1 MLARRTS
8 RLPSPALS
16 PNSNVSS
23 DPNSAPIV
31 EPVDSRALGVL
42 RGQPWATEGIP
53 MRSKWGRWA
62 KFAAGTLGSLALSA
76 GAQAAFVTFG
86 ASGSNATSVAATS
99 DAIDLGSVLSSFTV
113 SSTLGLTVTSESGT
127 TITTSQEGL
136 QIVQGCALAA
146 GSCGASDWFTLTGL
160 GLSLGGTSFTQT
172 VMPTEVKSFSSGNV
186 VVTGQ
191 SVESLRLSWDAGSI
205 SPAASVGA
213 TGSLN
218 VTTEGPTQLP
228 EPGTWALMMAGIA
241 GVIGVGRIARRRP

>member
-1 MLARRTS
+1 
-8 RLPSPALS
+8 
-16 PNSNVSS
+16 
-23 DPNSAPIV
+23 
-31 EPVDSRALGVL
+31 
-42 RGQPWATEGIP
+42 
-53 MRSKWGRWA
+53 MRSKWTGRLA
-62 KFAAGTLGSLALSA
+62 KFAVGTLGSLALSA
-76 GAQAAFVTFG
+76 GAQAAFVTLS
-86 ASGSNATSVAATS
+86 ASGTNATSVAATPS
-99 DAIDLGSVLSSFTV
+99 AAIDLGSVLSSFTV
-113 SSTLGLTVTSESGT
+113 SSTLGLTVSSESGT

-191 SVESLRLSWDAGSI
+191 NVESLRLSWEAGSI

-213 TGSLN
+213 TGSLS

-241 GVIGVGRIARRRP
+241 GVIGVGRIVRRRPV

>member
-1 MLARRTS
+1 
-8 RLPSPALS
+8 
-16 PNSNVSS
+16 
-23 DPNSAPIV
+23 
-31 EPVDSRALGVL
+31 
-42 RGQPWATEGIP
+42 
-53 MRSKWGRWA
+53 MRSNWTGRLA
-62 KFAAGTLGSLALSA
+62 KFAAGALGTLALSA
-76 GAQAAFVTFG
+76 GAQAAFVTLS
-86 ASGSNATSVAATS
+86 ASGTNATSVAATPS
-99 DAIDLGSVLSSFTV
+99 AAIDLGSVLSSFTV
-113 SSTLGLTVTSESGT
+113 SSTLGLTVSSESGT

-172 VMPTEVKSFSSGNV
+172 AIPTQVKSFSSGNV
-186 VVTGQ
+186 VVSGMP
-191 SVESLRLSWDAGSI
+191 VESLRLSWEAGSI

-213 TGSLN
+213 TGSLS

>member
-1 MLARRTS
+1 
-8 RLPSPALS
+8 
-16 PNSNVSS
+16 
-23 DPNSAPIV
+23 
-31 EPVDSRALGVL
+31 
-42 RGQPWATEGIP
+42 
-53 MRSKWGRWA
+53 MRSNWTGRLA
-62 KFAAGTLGSLALSA
+62 KFAVGTLGSLALSA
-76 GAQAAFVTFG
+76 GAQAAFVTLS
-86 ASGSNATSVAATS
+86 ASGTNATSVAATPS
-99 DAIDLGSVLSSFTV
+99 AAIDLGSVLSSFTV

-127 TITTSQEGL
+127 TLTTSQEGL
-136 QIVQGCALAA
+136 QIVQGCAFAA

-191 SVESLRLSWDAGSI
+191 NVESLRLSWEAGSI

>member
-1 MLARRTS
+1 
-8 RLPSPALS
+8 
-16 PNSNVSS
+16 
-23 DPNSAPIV
+23 
-31 EPVDSRALGVL
+31 
-42 RGQPWATEGIP
+42 
-53 MRSKWGRWA
+53 MRSKWTGRLA
-62 KFAAGTLGSLALSA
+62 KFAAGALGTLALSA
-76 GAQAAFVTFG
+76 GAQAAFVTLS
-86 ASGSNATSVAATS
+86 ASGTNATSVAATPS
-99 DAIDLGSVLSSFTV
+99 AAIDLGSVLSSFTV
-113 SSTLGLTVTSESGT
+113 SSTLGLTVSSESGT

-172 VMPTEVKSFSSGNV
+172 AIPTQVKSFSSGNV
-186 VVTGQ
+186 VVSGMP
-191 SVESLRLSWDAGSI
+191 VESLRLSWEAGSI

-213 TGSLN
+213 TGSLS